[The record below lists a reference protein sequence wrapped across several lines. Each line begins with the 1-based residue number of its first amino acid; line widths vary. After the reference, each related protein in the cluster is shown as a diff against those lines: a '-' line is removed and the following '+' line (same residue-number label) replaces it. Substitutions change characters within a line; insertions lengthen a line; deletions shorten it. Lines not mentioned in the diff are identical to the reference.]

1 MENFEEIK
9 ARLKKKWLQYY
20 KHNKTWIEKY
30 CQENCFVSVKGSAE
44 GETWTTVERSR
55 ENNVYKEVHPPSELI
70 LGAITALEPL
80 LAQYWLTAFVDLYAN
95 KEKIIVA
102 LGLNFDPEIE
112 LKKMEQKIWED
123 EQLILEPEIMM
134 DDYEPKEKRILS
146 TSKIEKTLNDFDA
159 SFANF
164 DEQFVNLDEEF
175 S

>member
-30 CQENCFVSVKGSAE
+30 CQENCYVSVQGSAD
-44 GETWTTVERSR
+44 GETWTTVARSLKD
-55 ENNVYKEVHPPSELI
+55 NAYKEVHPPSELI

-102 LGLNFDPEIE
+102 LGLNFDPELE
-112 LKKMEQKIWED
+112 LKKMEQKAWD
-123 EQLILEPEIMM
+123 DDQLILEPEVMM
-134 DDYEPKEKRILS
+134 DDDYNSEKRILS
-146 TSKIEKTLNDFDA
+146 TSKVEKNLKTFDE